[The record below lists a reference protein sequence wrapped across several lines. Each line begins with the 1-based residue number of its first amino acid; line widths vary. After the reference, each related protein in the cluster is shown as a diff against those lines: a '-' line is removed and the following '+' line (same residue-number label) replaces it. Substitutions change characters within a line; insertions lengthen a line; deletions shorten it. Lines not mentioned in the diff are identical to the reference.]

1 MNIYFLY
8 VYVCMYVCT
17 LCVYRNV
24 HAYMQTDRQ
33 TDTETET
40 ETETETDRQTE
51 TDRHRQLC
59 LYLSFLRA
67 SNRYRPSLEAGFTA
81 MDLRVYAFGVHN
93 AEATKIEGR
102 YNDSSRIY
110 LVSCAIVC
118 SSIPGNF

>member
-1 MNIYFLY
+1 MYEYLFFICLCM
-8 VYVCMYVCT
+8 YVCMYVRY
-17 LCVYRNV
+17 VYIGMYIHTCR
-24 HAYMQTDRQ
+24 QTDRQ
-33 TDTETET
+33 TDT
-40 ETETETDRQTE
+40 DSSVCIYLFSGRQTV
-51 TDRHRQLC
+51 
-59 LYLSFLRA
+59 
-67 SNRYRPSLEAGFTA
+67 SLEAGFTA